1 MGQGSGCSVVAAATI
16 FGLGLVAGLLLL
28 LAVVQIVSR
37 EKLLAVPDHR
47 SSHSQPTPTMGGIA
61 IVVVVLAYLAT
72 LTGVDAR
79 LGWTLLASLAAL
91 ALIGL
96 WDDLAPLSAR
106 VRIVVHFAAGWA
118 VLSVLWPSAPLWLVP
133 FALLALVWFVN
144 LYNFM
149 DGIDGFAAAQ
159 CLVFCVGAQLIAGG
173 VPGWSGEALWLLSGV
188 TLAFLAFN
196 WPPARIFMGDVGSG
210 FLGLLIGGLV
220 VHLWLHDA
228 VPLVAS
234 LILLSAFWFDATYT
248 LCVRIVTRQD
258 FTQAHRQ
265 HLYQHAAQRIG
276 HLWTTAALFLYA
288 AVWLLPWAYFA
299 AHSDLTLQIIALVIS
314 SLPMA
319 ALCWRFAAGLPQPAS

>member
-1 MGQGSGCSVVAAATI
+1 MITAATI

-61 IVVVVLAYLAT
+61 IVVVMLAYLAT
-72 LTGVDAR
+72 LTGIDNR
-79 LGWTLLASLAAL
+79 LGWGLLTSLTTL
-91 ALIGL
+91 ALVGL

-106 VRIVVHFAAGWA
+106 IRLVVHFAASWM
-118 VLSVLWPSAPLWLVP
+118 VVWVLWPSAPVWLVP
-133 FALLALVWFVN
+133 LAVLALVWFVN

-159 CLVFCVGAQLIAGG
+159 CLIFCLGAQLVAGG
-173 VPGWSGEALWLLSGV
+173 VPGWSGEVLWLLVGV
-188 TLAFLAFN
+188 MLAFLAFN
-196 WPPARIFMGDVGSG
+196 WPPAKIFMGDVGSG

-220 VHLWLHDA
+220 LYLWQQNT
-228 VPLVAS
+228 VPLIAS
-234 LILLSAFWFDATYT
+234 LILLSVFWFDATYT
-248 LCVRIVTRQD
+248 LCVRILTRQE

-276 HLWTTAALFLYA
+276 HLWTTAAFFLYA
-288 AVWLLPWAYFA
+288 AVWLLPWAFFS
-299 AHSDLTLQIIALVIS
+299 AHSTLTLQIIALVIS

-319 ALCWRFAAGLPQPAS
+319 VLCWRFAAGLPQRSA